1 MGSLILHIRTGVR
14 LLAVSHMTLP
24 LEVSLPV
31 IGLIAGFMGGL
42 AAATSIHNQ
51 GFKRPPAKAAPKSPD
66 VRKAQR
72 DFFWSRALYGA
83 LIGFIVTFLCI
94 DSVAKN
100 SLSLGSL
107 VFIQAMS
114 GMSSTSVTSL
124 VALAVGK
131 LRNLLGAPS
140 G

>member
-1 MGSLILHIRTGVR
+1 
-14 LLAVSHMTLP
+14 MTLP
-24 LEVSLPV
+24 LDVSLPV
-31 IGLIAGFMGGL
+31 VGLIAGFMGGL
-42 AAATSIHNQ
+42 AAATAIHNQ
-51 GFKRPPAKAAPKSPD
+51 GFKRLPVKAAPKSPE
-66 VRKAQR
+66 VLKAQR

-83 LIGFIVTFLCI
+83 LIGFIVTFPCI

-114 GMSSTSVTSL
+114 GMSSTSVASL
-124 VALAVGK
+124 VVLAVGK
-131 LRNLLGAPS
+131 LRNVFGGPS